1 MGVARDAAGPG
12 SPHEIPVISNYEEGA
27 LDNKLEMSKYSDL
40 RQQMLRN
47 NKVYHYISKSKEKV
61 RIGPILVITHTFKFK
76 L

>member
-1 MGVARDAAGPG
+1 MGVARDTAGPG

-47 NKVYHYISKSKEKV
+47 NKVY
-61 RIGPILVITHTFKFK
+61 L
-76 L
+76 